1 MIRTRQHINLRRNL
15 VELSKNTSA
24 SVRDHTSSDNIRSCN
39 PGVFD
44 SGATYRLELQCYHLA
59 VKSERQNLPPSIPIE
74 RGENVVQCKG
84 GHPRG
89 ATKGRRRFVHYK
101 TSSDDSGCG
110 SPTTVV
116 SNAERK
122 RTRTLSGDMVVFN
135 TPLRRRQ
142 QGTAYVFN

>member
-1 MIRTRQHINLRRNL
+1 MTRTRQHVNLRRNL

-110 SPTTVV
+110 SAKVCLPQLCRMPKE
-116 SNAERK
+116 NE
-122 RTRTLSGDMVVFN
+122 
-135 TPLRRRQ
+135 PEH
-142 QGTAYVFN
+142 